1 MESDL
6 DVDLEMDIDV
16 DMDDDDEDYEDE
28 DEIGELEG
36 DADGES
42 RAKLD
47 LEEPNGRDGAAMQP
61 LGEDLKAMDAK
72 GEVMMM
78 DVDCMGQSQR
88 AFVDLADKENNA
100 STSTVQ
106 SPSLFATSDESSSM
120 ATSAG
125 LLTMSLP
132 STGLAL
138 PLRHQFPPLSS
149 LHVPLLSEPPRAFMG
164 RGTPPDR
171 RRLMEWSVSGR
182 YPGCQTQAIG
192 VGLFVS
198 PARNPGI
205 DTVPMSMAPMHSTGD
220 LHQGAADGGD
230 DRPQPHQHAGEWTS
244 FLYAMLEGDGISS
257 CQVDGNVSSAV
268 CRGSSNPGNVNVST
282 VTATG
287 SMTDMTGWYE
297 LGLPSMH
304 MGDVASGVTADMS
317 LSHHPHAT
325 HVSAMEQPGDEAN
338 SSTLRFAL
346 G

>member
-1 MESDL
+1 MWMESDL
-6 DVDLEMDIDV
+6 DVDVEMDIDV

-36 DADGES
+36 DADAES

-47 LEEPNGRDGAAMQP
+47 LEEANGRGSAAVQP
-61 LGEDLKAMDAK
+61 LREGLQAMDAM
-72 GEVMMM
+72 GEAMMM
-78 DVDCMGQSQR
+78 DVDYTGQSQR
-88 AFVDLADKENNA
+88 ACVDLADKENNA
-100 STSTVQ
+100 STNAVQ

-120 ATSAG
+120 AASTG
-125 LLTMSLP
+125 LPTMPLP

-182 YPGCQTQAIG
+182 YPGCQTQAFG

-198 PARNPGI
+198 PTRNPGM
-205 DTVPMSMAPMHSTGD
+205 DTLPVSMHSTD
-220 LHQGAADGGD
+220 DIHQGAPDGED

-257 CQVDGNVSSAV
+257 CQVDGNVSSDV
-268 CRGSSNPGNVNVST
+268 CRGSSNPGNMNVST

-287 SMTDMTGWYE
+287 STTDMTGWYE

-325 HVSAMEQPGDEAN
+325 HVPAMEQPGDEAN